1 VSAGTAACVGFVVE
15 SGVRVSAKDH
25 ATCVECD
32 AVVRV
37 CCAVIEQ
44 VMDVFFYV
52 LGGVC
57 FASGDGVEGGQY
69 FIVYGTRIIE

>member
-1 VSAGTAACVGFVVE
+1 MSAGTAACVGFVVE

-44 VMDVFFYV
+44 VMDVFSMYSV
-52 LGGVC
+52 A
-57 FASGDGVEGGQY
+57 FALRAAMALRAVNILLSTARE
-69 FIVYGTRIIE
+69 